1 MSTRSPRVLSDRRYS
16 ATARIGARTCLGE
29 NLIHR
34 SGRHGRAIGMS
45 KRGTQSTQ
53 LFIARQ
59 GLPNANL
66 FFGRS
71 CRRHDI
77 GHGIKRIF
85 HVAGLSL
92 SAQVRHPAPL
102 STPSR
107 NSGSGDAARRA
118 ASTASAVGM
127 YRNTVIVRCC
137 AGFRTPEMPSLSM
150 RSGDPYRDAAPLDH
164 LVGAAEQREREVPP
178 RDFAL
183 LRHITSL
190 VFVDCM

>member
-1 MSTRSPRVLSDRRYS
+1 MSTRSPRVLGDKRYS
-16 ATARIGARTCLGE
+16 AAARIGARTCLGE

-137 AGFRTPEMPSLSM
+137 AGFRTPEC
-150 RSGDPYRDAAPLDH
+150 RAY
-164 LVGAAEQREREVPP
+164 P
-178 RDFAL
+178 RARAIPTATR
-183 LRHITSL
+183 RHSITSSAQPSS
-190 VFVDCM
+190 VSGRCRRGISRS